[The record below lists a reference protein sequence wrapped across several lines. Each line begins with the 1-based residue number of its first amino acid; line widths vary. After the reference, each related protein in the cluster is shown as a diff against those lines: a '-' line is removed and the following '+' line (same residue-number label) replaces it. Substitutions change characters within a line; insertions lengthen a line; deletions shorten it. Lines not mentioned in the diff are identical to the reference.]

1 LTGITFTKRRL
12 KLRLFRRYLICLNN
26 ILIKTGDNFDKKY
39 CDAPDKIG
47 EETQE
52 RYEKFLREEA
62 TKQIFKDF
70 LYFSQEEEKQD
81 TTQSKNNYNN
91 PHYQSNSTS
100 TPQTNLPKVK
110 VLEKSGLN
118 VISIEQ
124 KMNRFKKQ
132 TSSASASSLLKQ
144 YRLNSNVNSNLS
156 NNSTGSTLNMLKK
169 GGNSSSTANFNI

>member
-1 LTGITFTKRRL
+1 MTGITFTKRRL

-52 RYEKFLREEA
+52 RYEKFLREEV

-70 LYFSQEEEKQD
+70 LYFSQEED

-91 PHYQSNSTS
+91 PHSQSNSS
-100 TPQTNLPKVK
+100 SSQQTNSPKVK
-110 VLEKSGLN
+110 VLEKSGSN
-118 VISIEQ
+118 VLSIEQ

-144 YRLNSNVNSNLS
+144 YRVNSNVNSNLS

-169 GGNSSSTANFNI
+169 GGNSSSAANFNI